1 MITKSTD
8 VKTGTIPYDIAFHI
22 NDQLEIPD
30 VVTWA
35 EASGMREQFR
45 KKIRHAKQMHKS
57 LESLELL
64 NAAMIEKLAETDF
77 RLTFSTIQRLIPKT
91 ESRFNLASPEVI

>member
-1 MITKSTD
+1 MITKSTH
-8 VKTGTIPYDIAFHI
+8 VKTGTIPADIAFHI
-22 NDQLEIPD
+22 NDWLEISD

-45 KKIRHAKQMHKS
+45 KKILHAKQMHKS

-64 NAAMIEKLAETDF
+64 NAAMIENSL
-77 RLTFSTIQRLIPKT
+77 RLTSDWRLVQYSDSSQRQSPVLI
-91 ESRFNLASPEVI
+91 LI